1 MSYGVKEV
9 FNDPHEENLETKI
22 RIALRELENKKY
34 DDGKYFHLIDIKYHT
49 HYIQKDGRVLF
60 SALIIYE
67 IRTEGY
73 DY

>member
-1 MSYGVKEV
+1 MTYGVKEV
-9 FNDPHEENLETKI
+9 FTDPHEENLETHI
-22 RIALRELENKKY
+22 QVALRELENKKY

-49 HYIQKDGRVLF
+49 QYTQNNASVLF

-67 IRTEGY
+67 IRHEGY